1 MNSSGGSVPRCGT
14 EVGDVSKR
22 LPRAGVLVP
31 RGVVTED
38 TKLLLPILLRWI
50 FLSQPLSGME
60 GSCAIVA
67 ENALNVWP
75 RRNILYLFGLVL
87 G

>member
-1 MNSSGGSVPRCGT
+1 MEPVPRCGA
-14 EVGDVSKR
+14 EVGDVSKC

-31 RGVVTED
+31 SGAVIED
-38 TKLLLPILLRWI
+38 AKLLLPTLL
-50 FLSQPLSGME
+50 LDLNQSLSGIE

-67 ENALNVWP
+67 ENALNVRP
-75 RRNILYLFGLVL
+75 RRNILYLFGLLL